1 MKLDSIYADNIILAR
16 EKTFDNNIVIVDGQG
31 RSGKNLISVLL
42 STMKRMEKMRLDS
55 QIDYIPRYYF
65 LGKLTLDAAI
75 IALRTEFDEKYYY
88 NSISRDVNFRL
99 DDYSGVMKQGKR
111 FEYFKRLFLPADEA
125 AVARLIKQNPIF
137 QEMTHDGLHV
147 AKLYF
152 AALQERLKII
162 HVFRDPIGNIYEQNR
177 RNFGS
182 RIGDD
187 PRELQLT
194 YKWKKYILPIIVIGY
209 EEEYVSAN
217 PIERLVIMVDIMFR
231 LNLKGFEDLSLK
243 EKKQI
248 FFVEFEDFL
257 VNPESYMKNLEN
269 FIGDLFGK
277 SSRRIL
283 SREKC
288 PREINPEERDRRR
301 DFIQKNISEKY
312 KLIFTRLVKDYD
324 KKPWLNWN
332 K

>member
-31 RSGKNLISVLL
+31 RSGKNLISILL

-88 NSISRDVNFRL
+88 NSISRDVNFRH

-125 AVARLIKQNPIF
+125 AVTRLIKQNPIF

-152 AALQERLKII
+152 AALKERLKII
-162 HVFRDPIGNIYEQNR
+162 HVFRDPIGNIYEQHR

-182 RIGDD
+182 RIGND

-194 YKWKKYILPIIVIGY
+194 YKWKKYILPIIVIGH

-231 LNLKGFEDLSLK
+231 LNVQGFKDLSLK

-248 FFVEFEDFL
+248 FFIEFEDFL

-277 SSRRIL
+277 SSKRIL

-288 PREINPEERDRRR
+288 PRVIDFQERERRI

>member
-31 RSGKNLISVLL
+31 RSGKNLISLLL
-42 STMKRMEKMRLDS
+42 SSMKRMEKMRLDS
-55 QIDYIPRYYF
+55 NIDYIPRYYF

-111 FEYFKRLFLPADEA
+111 FEYFKRLFLQADEA
-125 AVARLIKQNPIF
+125 AVSRLIKQNPIF

-231 LNLKGFEDLSLK
+231 LNVQGFEDLSLK

-248 FFVEFEDFL
+248 FFIEFEDFL
-257 VNPESYMKNLEN
+257 VNPEPYMKNLEN

-288 PREINPEERDRRR
+288 PRVINLQERERRR